1 MDPGLSVARRLEVSE
16 SPEGVGRAAAD
27 LFCQI
32 ATHSI
37 QDRDEFRVALS
48 GGSTPKIL
56 YRVLAGD
63 AYLQKVDWSRTHVF
77 FSDER
82 FVPPESLESN
92 YRSALD
98 GLLSKVRIPPGNV
111 HPVPTVNI
119 DPDAAAQQYSKLIES
134 DVPGDPWPRFD
145 LIFLGM
151 GADGHT
157 ASLFPGSDALRID
170 DRLVAPNF
178 VEKLKSWRITFTFP
192 LLNAGRTVLFL
203 VTGED
208 KAARVEEIAA
218 GADYP
223 AARVKPDQGELVWL
237 LDSAAASRLP
247 AR

>member
-1 MDPGLSVARRLEVSE
+1 MDPGLSVARRLEVSD
-16 SPEGVGRAAAD
+16 SPEDVGRAAAD

-37 QDRDEFRVALS
+37 QDRDEFHVALS

-56 YRVLAGD
+56 YGVLAGD
-63 AYLQKVDWSRTHVF
+63 AYQQKVDWSRTHVF

-98 GLLSKVRIPPGNV
+98 GLLSHVPIPSGNV

-119 DPDAAAQQYSKLIES
+119 DPDAAARQYSKLIES

-145 LIFLGM
+145 LIILGM
-151 GADGHT
+151 GPDGHT

-223 AARVKPDQGELVWL
+223 AARVKPDQGELIWL

>member
-82 FVPPESLESN
+82 FVPPESLDSN

-208 KAARVEEIAA
+208 KAARVEEIFS

-223 AARVKPDQGELVWL
+223 AARVNPDQGELVWL